1 MDRNQQSNSLE
12 KRMNFRKT
20 FAAFALMLAFLL
32 LLPVARASENDQAT
46 KITFDHDVQIPGR
59 VLPAGTYWF
68 VLANDISQHFL
79 LHIYNSDQTV
89 LVTTLLTANAERAE
103 STGKTE
109 ITFAEGDPMHPQAI
123 VTWFYP
129 GRVIGHEFLYSKQ
142 EAKEL
147 ALGSRQTVVVG
158 D

>member
-1 MDRNQQSNSLE
+1 MDHNQQSNSLE
-12 KRMNFRKT
+12 KRMNLLKT
-20 FAAFALMLAFLL
+20 FAAFGLMLTFLL

-89 LVTTLLTANAERAE
+89 LVTTLLTANAERPE
-103 STGKTE
+103 STDKTE
-109 ITFAEGDPMHPQAI
+109 ITFAESDPMHPQAI

-147 ALGSRQTVVVG
+147 ALGNRQTVVVG

>member
-1 MDRNQQSNSLE
+1 MDDNQQSNSLE
-12 KRMNFRKT
+12 KRMNLLKT
-20 FAAFALMLAFLL
+20 FAAFGLMLTFLL

-129 GRVIGHEFLYSKQ
+129 GRVIGHEFLYSKR
-142 EAKEL
+142 EEKEL

>member
-1 MDRNQQSNSLE
+1 MNHNQQSNSLE
-12 KRMNFRKT
+12 KRMNLLKT
-20 FAAFALMLAFLL
+20 FAAFGLMLTFLL

-89 LVTTLLTANAERAE
+89 LVTTLLTANAERPE
-103 STGKTE
+103 STDKTE
-109 ITFAEGDPMHPQAI
+109 ITFGESDPMHPQAI

-147 ALGSRQTVVVG
+147 ALGNRQTVVVG

>member
-1 MDRNQQSNSLE
+1 
-12 KRMNFRKT
+12 
-20 FAAFALMLAFLL
+20 MLAFLL

-68 VLANDISQHFL
+68 VLPYDISQHFL
-79 LHIYNSDQTV
+79 VHIYNSDGTV
-89 LVTTLLTANAERAE
+89 LITTLLTTSVERE
-103 STGKTE
+103 KSTDKTE
-109 ITFAEGDPMHPQAI
+109 ITFAERDPMQPEAI

-129 GRVIGHEFLYSKQ
+129 GRTVGHEFLYSKQ
-142 EAKEL
+142 EGKEL
-147 ALGSRQTVVVG
+147 ALGNHQTVVVG

>member
-1 MDRNQQSNSLE
+1 
-12 KRMNFRKT
+12 MNFRKT

-68 VLANDISQHFL
+68 VLPYDISQHFL
-79 LHIYNSDQTV
+79 VHIYNSDGTV
-89 LVTTLLTANAERAE
+89 LITTLLTTSVERE
-103 STGKTE
+103 KSTDKTE
-109 ITFAEGDPMHPQAI
+109 ITFAERDPMQPEAI

-129 GRVIGHEFLYSKQ
+129 GRTVGHEFLYSKQ
-142 EAKEL
+142 EGKEL
-147 ALGSRQTVVVG
+147 ALGNHQTVVVG

>member
-1 MDRNQQSNSLE
+1 ME
-12 KRMNFRKT
+12 KRMNLLKT
-20 FAAFALMLAFLL
+20 FGAFGLMLTFLL

-68 VLANDISQHFL
+68 VLPEDISRHFL
-79 LHIYNSDQTV
+79 VHIYNSDGTV
-89 LVTTLLTANAERAE
+89 LITTLLTASVERE
-103 STGKTE
+103 KSTDKTE
-109 ITFAEGDPMHPQAI
+109 ITFAERDPMQPEAI

-129 GRVIGHEFLYSKQ
+129 GRAIGHEFLYSKQ

-147 ALGSRQTVVVG
+147 ALSNRQTIVVG

>member
-1 MDRNQQSNSLE
+1 MDHNQQSNSLE

-20 FAAFALMLAFLL
+20 FAAFGLMLTFLL
-32 LLPVARASENDQAT
+32 LMPVARASENDQAT

-59 VLPAGTYWF
+59 VLPGGTYWF
-68 VLANDISQHFL
+68 VLPNEISQHYL

-89 LVTTLLTANAERAE
+89 LITTLLTATAERAE
-103 STGKTE
+103 STDKTE
-109 ITFAEGDPMHPQAI
+109 ITFAERDPMQPQAI

-129 GRVIGHEFLYSKQ
+129 GRVIGHEFLYPKQ